1 MPKVYS
7 LIDKWCLYVS
17 NQCSIK
23 NLFETFFI
31 EPTRNLINNKL
42 CESELLAFAEKG
54 LFMPSTKLQVS
65 IGFPPKI
72 GLFIERQS

>member
-1 MPKVYS
+1 MSQIKVR
-7 LIDKWCLYVS
+7 LKIHLK
-17 NQCSIK
+17 
-23 NLFETFFI
+23 LFFFI
-31 EPTRNLINNKL
+31 ERTRNLINNKL

-72 GLFIERQS
+72 GLVIERQS